1 MKHRNSPYTFG
12 HQLKREIIITG
23 RSMSIIKVSE
33 YMQRE
38 LTDFELP
45 PLGLNW
51 GLVQMGVDPWT
62 FPTDDHPFFLP
73 PVSGNQ
79 SGTLSIHH
87 SVGRA
92 EWKWVGWVNSDLIDE
107 QWRSKTNSV
116 KCGYHLSENED
127 DWTWEIQKLF
137 CEKSNAAPKEALKS
151 IVCKCRDSWVWQMQN
166 GQTSKSRHLQCANT
180 YVWFWQIHEGL
191 PYWWQMHIC

>member
-107 QWRSKTNSV
+107 QWRRKTNSV

-127 DWTWEIQKLF
+127 DWNWHPSLKREVWLRKHPFAGLCTVINDIKMSSYLKYQSIFLSEIGK
-137 CEKSNAAPKEALKS
+137 KR
-151 IVCKCRDSWVWQMQN
+151 V
-166 GQTSKSRHLQCANT
+166 
-180 YVWFWQIHEGL
+180 
-191 PYWWQMHIC
+191 